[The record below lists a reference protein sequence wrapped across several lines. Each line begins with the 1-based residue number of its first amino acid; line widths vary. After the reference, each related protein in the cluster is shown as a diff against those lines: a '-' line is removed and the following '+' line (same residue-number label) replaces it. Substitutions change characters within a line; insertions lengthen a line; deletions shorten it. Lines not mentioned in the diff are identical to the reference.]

1 MKKSLLLVASAALV
15 LGLAACNSSTPVDTG
30 STNTNTEPGPG
41 GDVDVPT
48 VEGQVTFYFTMGEGS
63 VEIPEYCGIFLT
75 GKFTDW
81 AENASD
87 VCVMQ
92 RLGDTNTYYGSFAVA
107 EDLTDYEYQLTLGY
121 SAESGAPKVGVNWDY
136 KSDECKAASGESG
149 MDNPTYE
156 IVDGKANIGTHTFS
170 AAPGPVVKV
179 SDFDVSITLA
189 EAVPTWVN
197 LYMPGNLRNSWKC
210 SPELDVMKP
219 SEDRKTWTIHVDN
232 EVTVGTYSI
241 KIIAE
246 YKDCTKFSWGTTIL
260 DDGKGENY
268 TLMVLRSA
276 AGSVIN
282 INAEEGV
289 EAYPADF
296 SNLPDP
302 SKLATVNAQFVI
314 SLTDTAL
321 PEGVLGLA
329 IKGSFD
335 NWAAANALTITT
347 SATGMV
353 CTYTYENLLEGTYQF
368 GFLSYDDAE
377 TLHQVNWY
385 SSAPKN
391 SGNLVVKVTRDV
403 TVYNYTGSLAEGI
416 AAVA

>member
-15 LGLAACNSSTPVDTG
+15 LGLAACNNSTPVDTG

-75 GKFTDW
+75 GAFTDW

-107 EDLTDYEYQLTLGY
+107 VTDFEYQLTLGY
-121 SAESGAPKVGVNWDY
+121 SADSGAPSVGVNWQY

-156 IVDGKANIGTHTFS
+156 IVDGKANLGTHTFS
-170 AAPGPVVKV
+170 AAPGPVVTV
-179 SDFDVSITLA
+179 SNFDVSITLA

-197 LYMPGNLRNSWKC
+197 LYMPGNLRNNWSC
-210 SPELDVMKP
+210 SPELDVMTP
-219 SEDRKTWTIHVDN
+219 SADRKTWTIHVAN
-232 EVTVGTYSI
+232 EVTLGTYEI
-241 KIIAE
+241 KVIAE
-246 YKDCTKFSWGTTIL
+246 YADCTTFGWKTTIL
-260 DDGKGENY
+260 DNGENGNY
-268 TLMVLRSA
+268 SLMVLRSA
-276 AGSVIN
+276 ADSVIN
-282 INAEEGV
+282 INEEESV

-302 SKLATVNAQFVI
+302 SKLATVNAQFVV

-329 IKGSFD
+329 IKGNFD
-335 NWAAANALTITT
+335 GWAGHALTITT
-347 SATGMV
+347 SETGMV
-353 CTYTYENLLEGTYQF
+353 CTYTYENLLEGSYQF

-377 TLHQVNWY
+377 TLNQVKWY
-385 SSAPKN
+385 SVAPDKN
-391 SGNLVVKVTRDV
+391 FVVEVTKDV

-416 AAVA
+416 TAAA

>member
-30 STNTNTEPGPG
+30 STNTNTEPVPG
-41 GDVDVPT
+41 GDVDVP
-48 VEGQVTFYFTMGEGS
+48 VEEGKVTFYFTMGEGS

-81 AENASD
+81 ATDISA
-87 VCVMQ
+87 VCEMKQ
-92 RLGDTNTYYGSFAVA
+92 LGDTNTYYGTFAVA
-107 EDLTDYEYQLTLGY
+107 EDLTDFGYQLTLGY
-121 SAESGAPKVGVNWDY
+121 SAESGAPKVGVNWEY

-149 MDNPTYE
+149 QENLTYT

-170 AAPGPVVKV
+170 TAPGPVVTV
-179 SDFDVSITLA
+179 SNFDVSITLA

-197 LYMPGNLRNSWKC
+197 LYMPGNLRNNWAT
-210 SPELDVMKP
+210 SPELDVMTP
-219 SEDRKTWTIHVDN
+219 SADRKTWTIHVG

-241 KIIAE
+241 KVIAE
-246 YKDCTKFSWGTTIL
+246 YADCTSFSWKTTIL
-260 DDGKGENY
+260 DDGAGQNY

-276 AGSVIN
+276 ANGVIN
-282 INAEEGV
+282 INEEEGV

-296 SNLPDP
+296 SLLPDK
-302 SKLATVNAQFVI
+302 SQLATVNAQFVV

-329 IKGSFD
+329 IKGNFD
-335 NWAAANALTITT
+335 GWAGHALTITT
-347 SATGMV
+347 SETGMV
-353 CTYTYENLLEGTYQF
+353 FTYTYENLLEGNYQF

-377 TLHQVNWY
+377 TLHQVKWY
-385 SSAPKN
+385 APE
-391 SGNLVVKVTRDV
+391 GNFKVEVKKDV
-403 TVYNYTGSLAEGI
+403 TVYNYTGSFTEGI
-416 AAVA
+416 TAAA